1 MADMYTIYSYRTN
14 RKIISTEDIVSFV
27 KSFRNQAK
35 KGCRPVKYMVQ
46 KANGKTY
53 YKVFVQ

>member
-14 RKIISTEDIVSFV
+14 RKITSTEDIVAFV
-27 KSFRNQAK
+27 KSFRNQTK
-35 KGCRPVKYMVQ
+35 KGCRSVKYTVQ
-46 KANGKTY
+46 KVNGKTY

>member
-14 RKIISTEDIVSFV
+14 RKITSTEDIIAFV
-27 KSFRNQAK
+27 KSFRNQTK
-35 KGCRPVKYMVQ
+35 KGCRSVKYMVQ

>member
-14 RKIISTEDIVSFV
+14 RKITSTEDIIAFV
-27 KSFRNQAK
+27 KSFRNQTK
-35 KGCRPVKYMVQ
+35 KGCRSVKYAVQ